1 MKEKIYITNFCQ
13 MITIQK
19 ICLKSGGE
27 KKNLVQINNKKIN
40 NPMGNVQRS

>member
-19 ICLKSGGE
+19 ICLKSGK